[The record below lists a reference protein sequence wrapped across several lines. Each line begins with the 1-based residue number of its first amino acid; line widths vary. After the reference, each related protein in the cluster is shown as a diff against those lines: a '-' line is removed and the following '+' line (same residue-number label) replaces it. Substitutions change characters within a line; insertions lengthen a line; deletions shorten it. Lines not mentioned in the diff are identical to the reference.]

1 MYPLVNAVI
10 IKELVS
16 CRLIAQQ
23 FSNIILLIALS
34 IHNSLMVKDDDIIN
48 AKNILNSYH
57 SLFNGAEW

>member
-10 IKELVS
+10 IEELVS

-34 IHNSLMVKDDDIIN
+34 INNSLMVNDDDTIN
-48 AKNILNSYH
+48 AKNILNSYN
-57 SLFNGAEW
+57 SLFNGAE